1 MKRKERRK
9 PQRVRKMNEKNTVH
23 VGSMIG
29 NLTMEIV
36 NTTKDIQRTQKLFS
50 ECDIVLEE
58 KYAADLTI
66 ALNQL
71 LAEINK
77 MKRVDEE

>member
-1 MKRKERRK
+1 MK
-9 PQRVRKMNEKNTVH
+9 EKNTVH

-36 NTTKDIQRTQKLFS
+36 NTTKAIKRTQKLFS
-50 ECDIVLEE
+50 DCDILLEE
-58 KYAADLTI
+58 KSAADLTT
-66 ALNQL
+66 AFGKLF
-71 LAEINK
+71 AEINK